1 MKKILLI
8 LSLSFLFV
16 SNVSF
21 SEEYKLPN
29 IKPKDLVN
37 DGYVLHS
44 ITPISEEGPRVMLY
58 TFVKNKTKIVSCV
71 IELFDVAEDLH
82 TCYNVTNQMNKTQ
95 YPEISEVNSNE
106 ESFRIFFD
114 GGDLGKRKNVNNLND
129 FIECQK
135 LFDIEFDKVGG
146 FPNLKEFYW
155 SINYQIPDLEQYEKD
170 LGKAAFECEFGLKFN
185 I

>member
-71 IELFDVAEDLH
+71 VELFDVAEDLH
-82 TCYNVTNQMNKTQ
+82 TCYNVTN
-95 YPEISEVNSNE
+95 
-106 ESFRIFFD
+106 
-114 GGDLGKRKNVNNLND
+114 
-129 FIECQK
+129 
-135 LFDIEFDKVGG
+135 
-146 FPNLKEFYW
+146 
-155 SINYQIPDLEQYEKD
+155 
-170 LGKAAFECEFGLKFN
+170 
-185 I
+185 

>member
-58 TFVKNKTKIVSCV
+58 TFIKDKTKIVSCV
-71 IELFDVAEDLH
+71 VELFDVAEDLH
-82 TCYNVTNQMNKTQ
+82 ICYNVTN
-95 YPEISEVNSNE
+95 
-106 ESFRIFFD
+106 
-114 GGDLGKRKNVNNLND
+114 
-129 FIECQK
+129 
-135 LFDIEFDKVGG
+135 
-146 FPNLKEFYW
+146 
-155 SINYQIPDLEQYEKD
+155 
-170 LGKAAFECEFGLKFN
+170 
-185 I
+185 

>member
-16 SNVSF
+16 SSVSF

-58 TFVKNKTKIVSCV
+58 TFIKDQTKIVSCV
-71 IELFDVAEDLH
+71 IELFDMAGEFH
-82 TCYNVTNQMNKTQ
+82 TCYNVTN
-95 YPEISEVNSNE
+95 
-106 ESFRIFFD
+106 
-114 GGDLGKRKNVNNLND
+114 
-129 FIECQK
+129 
-135 LFDIEFDKVGG
+135 
-146 FPNLKEFYW
+146 
-155 SINYQIPDLEQYEKD
+155 
-170 LGKAAFECEFGLKFN
+170 
-185 I
+185 